1 MRGNPI
7 LRGDLRARLAGPN
20 AIAGYTLFLS
30 LLAALAI
37 LSLPPEL
44 GRMQEVRQQGLLQV
58 FLIIQA
64 LFIIYLTSA
73 TASGE
78 IAVEGEKPAW
88 DLAASPF
95 STGTIARGKLATSAA
110 FAALLVLLGLP
121 LTAAVAG
128 IRGQSLAP
136 VAGAGVVIVAAGT
149 ALGTLGALY
158 AAVFESDFARTV
170 VHWFTLLVLVLAA
183 AVAPGPWRLV
193 SPVHAIPAAMS
204 GDTTGVLFAIA
215 AYGVLAAAGT
225 AALAARIGAIRREAM
240 AA

>member
-1 MRGNPI
+1 MRANPI
-7 LRGDLRARLAGPN
+7 LRGDLRARLGGGKAL
-20 AIAGYTLFLS
+20 AGYTLFLS
-30 LLAALAI
+30 LLAVLAI

-128 IRGQSLAP
+128 IRGQALAP
-136 VAGAGVVIVAAGT
+136 VAGASIVIVAAGT

-170 VHWFTLLVLVLAA
+170 VHWFTLLIVVLV
-183 AVAPGPWRLV
+183 VAMAPSPWRFV

-204 GDTTGVLFAIA
+204 SDFTGVLLALA
-215 AYGVLAAAGT
+215 AYGALAAAG
-225 AALAARIGAIRREAM
+225 AAGLAARIGAIRREAV

>member
-7 LRGDLRARLAGPN
+7 VRGDLRARASGPK

-58 FLIIQA
+58 FLIVQA

-95 STGTIARGKLATSAA
+95 STATIARGKLATSAA
-110 FAALLVLLGLP
+110 FAAFLVALGLP

-128 IRGQSLAP
+128 IRGQALAP
-136 VAGAGVVIVAAGT
+136 VAVAGAVITAAAA
-149 ALGTLGALY
+149 ALGILGALY

-170 VHWFTLLVLVLAA
+170 VHWFTLLIVVLAA
-183 AVAPGPWRLV
+183 AVAPPPWRLV
-193 SPVHAIPAAMS
+193 SPVYAIPAAMS
-204 GDTTGVLFAIA
+204 GDTTGVLLALA
-215 AYGVLAAAGT
+215 AYGVLGAAGA
-225 AALAARIGAIRREAM
+225 AALAARISAIRREAL